1 MKAFVIIQDFGD
13 KDACL
18 RLVGWLAD
26 LTSIPASMNQ
36 PGSVL
41 LVCDPAQLGELFVAL
56 AGSESTD
63 WIEYTVQFG

>member
-1 MKAFVIIQDFGD
+1 MKAFVSIQGFGD
-13 KDACL
+13 KEACA

-26 LTSIPASMNQ
+26 LTAIPASVNQ
-36 PGSVL
+36 PDSVL
-41 LVCDPAQLGELFVAL
+41 LVCDPSELGGLFVAL